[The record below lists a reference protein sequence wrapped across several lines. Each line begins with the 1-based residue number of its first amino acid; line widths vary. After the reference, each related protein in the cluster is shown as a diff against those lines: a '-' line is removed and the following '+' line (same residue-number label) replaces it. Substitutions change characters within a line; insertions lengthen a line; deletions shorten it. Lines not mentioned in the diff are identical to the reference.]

1 MTPHLHL
8 RLATEADGGA
18 LAAIYA
24 PHIETLHTSF
34 EAVAPDAAAM
44 AARIA
49 ALRPLLPWLVA
60 EHDGHVLG
68 YAYASR
74 HRERAGYQWSVD
86 VAIYLRNDAR
96 RRGIGR
102 RLYQALFA
110 ILRRQGYV
118 NAYAGIALP
127 NPASIGLH
135 EALGFTPVGVY
146 SNVGFKLG
154 AWHDVGW
161 WQRALQPPPDHPQP
175 PRPLAE
181 LAAAELGLN
190 GAHAP

>member
-1 MTPHLHL
+1 MPTDVRIRP
-8 RLATEADGGA
+8 ATEADGAA

-34 EAVAPDAAAM
+34 EDVAPDAAAM

-60 EHDGHVLG
+60 ESDGNVLG

-86 VAIYLRNDAR
+86 VAIYLRDDAR
-96 RRGIGR
+96 RQGLGR
-102 RLYQALFA
+102 RLYQALFP
-110 ILRRQGYV
+110 ILRRQGYY

-127 NPASIGLH
+127 NPASVALH
-135 EALGFTPVGVY
+135 ESLGFAPVGVFQK
-146 SNVGFKLG
+146 VGYKHG

-161 WQRALQPPPDHPQP
+161 WQRALQPHADAPSP
-175 PRPLAE
+175 PRPLAQ
-181 LAAAELGLN
+181 LSAAERGLD
-190 GAHAP
+190 